1 MTLSKVTGFTLIEL
15 MIAVVIIGILTAIA
29 YPSYLKF
36 MVQSNRTD
44 GQIPLTKLAAAQ
56 EKYYSE
62 CGHYAKVIVASGS
75 LQVCGTA
82 TSNYTDDALPFNLS
96 TEKVLYT
103 VSLLHN
109 AACAATVATCYQ
121 LQGVP
126 VATKS
131 QNADGTL
138 TIDSLGNRRRT
149 VGTTVYN
156 WSDK

>member
-1 MTLSKVTGFTLIEL
+1 MTSSKVRGFTLIEL

-44 GQIPLTKLAAAQ
+44 GQIPLTRFAAAE
-56 EKYYSE
+56 EKFYSE
-62 CGHYAKVIVASGS
+62 CGHYAQVVVAPGTA
-75 LQVCGTA
+75 QACGTLA
-82 TSNYTDDALPFNLS
+82 NLYNDGQVPFS
-96 TEKVLYT
+96 TTTEKSLYT
-103 VSLLHN
+103 VSLVTP
-109 AACAATVATCYQ
+109 TVACPITTCFT
-121 LQGVP
+121 LRAVP
-126 VATKS
+126 DAAKS